1 MKSKK
6 KIILYVLIAVIVV
19 GGAIWLFGGKKA
31 QSKLVYETAVVKKGE
46 ISESVTATGSI
57 EPVTE
62 GKRHHR
68 RNLCRLQ
75 LGGEE
80 RATYRHDGPRD
91 PGK

>member
-62 GKRHHR
+62 VEVGTQVSGIIDEIYENHKLER
-68 RNLCRLQ
+68 
-75 LGGEE
+75 E
-80 RATYRHDGPRD
+80 RALMQARP
-91 PGK
+91 